1 MGAHLIDQPFWA
13 LNLGA
18 PKTIQASSTP
28 FNKDSYPLAEI
39 ITYEFGARGECS
51 VKVPF
56 AGRSLEVVFHNPRRL
71 KPGQYKVMGVRAGGR
86 AVPCEPREQG
96 GVLIR
101 RRELSRLPAG
111 RTIRLDVPL

>member
-39 ITYEFGARGECS
+39 ITYEFGARG
-51 VKVPF
+51 KMPPVPAHLVRRRVD
-56 AGRSLEVVFHNPRRL
+56 AGPADGAR
-71 KPGQYKVMGVRAGGR
+71 GGR
-86 AVPCEPREQG
+86 MMGDDGGGCLFVGTKGSSCAAPTARTPASCPR
-96 GVLIR
+96 
-101 RRELSRLPAG
+101 S
-111 RTIRLDVPL
+111 